1 MIRNI
6 GVVLQT
12 ELYLTIARNKCV
24 DIENSEEKSNDI
36 NVILIRGICM
46 KFNYLLKI
54 NQGVFFTDIGNGNFS
69 LYISM
74 DRYLNINFTN

>member
-1 MIRNI
+1 MVRNF

-12 ELYLTIARNKCV
+12 ELYLTVARNKCV

-36 NVILIRGICM
+36 NVIRRICM
-46 KFNYLLKI
+46 KFNYLSKI